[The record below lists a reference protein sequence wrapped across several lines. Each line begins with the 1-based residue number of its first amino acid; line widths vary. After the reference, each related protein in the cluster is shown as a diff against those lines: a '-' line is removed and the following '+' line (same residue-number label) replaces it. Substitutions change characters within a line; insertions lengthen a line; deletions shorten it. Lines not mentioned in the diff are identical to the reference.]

1 MSIDQILEIYD
12 SLTPDEQ
19 EQVYKYVRERR
30 ERLLIWQV
38 PETSLAKIND
48 VFAPVQAETAELSE
62 EEVDADIAEALSEV
76 RGEAAN
82 RRN

>member
-1 MSIDQILEIYD
+1 MTLAEILEAVET
-12 SLTPDEQ
+12 LTPEEYEQ
-19 EQVYKYVRERR
+19 LYRYLHELRERR
-30 ERLLIWQV
+30 VWQV
-38 PETSLAKIND
+38 PSDNLAKIND

-76 RGEAAN
+76 RSETAN

>member
-1 MSIDQILEIYD
+1 MSVDQILEIYE

-19 EQVYKYVRERR
+19 DQFFKHLRELRERR
-30 ERLLIWQV
+30 IWQV
-38 PETSLAKIND
+38 PSENLAKIND
-48 VFAPVQAETAELSE
+48 VFAPVQAEAAELSE